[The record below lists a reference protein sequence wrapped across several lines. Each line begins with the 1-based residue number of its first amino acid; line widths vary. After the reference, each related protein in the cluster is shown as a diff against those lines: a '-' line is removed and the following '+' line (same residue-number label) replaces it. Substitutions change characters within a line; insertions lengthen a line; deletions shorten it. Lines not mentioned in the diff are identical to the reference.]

1 MIDTVQ
7 VVLLIV
13 IILLTALLIAV
24 GVQVFFILKE
34 FRKTVKKAN
43 RILENTEAIT
53 TSVSEPMSFLTGL
66 LFSSKSIDIIK
77 KILGSKKK
85 KDE

>member
-7 VVLLIV
+7 IVLLIV

-24 GVQVFFILKE
+24 GIQVFFILKE

-53 TSVSEPMSFLTGL
+53 TSVSEPMTFLSSL
-66 LFSSKSIDIIK
+66 LFSSKAIGIVK
-77 KILGSKKK
+77 KILGSKKG

>member
-24 GVQVFFILKE
+24 GIQVFFILKE

-53 TSVSEPMSFLTGL
+53 TSVSEPMTFLSSV
-66 LFSSKSIDIIK
+66 LFSTKAIGIVK
-77 KILGSKKK
+77 KILGGKKG

>member
-24 GVQVFFILKE
+24 GIQVFFILKE

-53 TSVSEPMSFLTGL
+53 TSVSEPMTFLSSV
-66 LFSSKSIDIIK
+66 LFSTKAISIVK
-77 KILGSKKK
+77 KILGSKKE